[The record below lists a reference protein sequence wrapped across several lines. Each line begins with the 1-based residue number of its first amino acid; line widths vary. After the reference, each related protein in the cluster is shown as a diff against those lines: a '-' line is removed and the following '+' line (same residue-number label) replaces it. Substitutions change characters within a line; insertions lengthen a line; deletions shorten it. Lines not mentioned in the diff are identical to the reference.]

1 MGGCG
6 QHPGPEDGQ
15 TVYRCHI
22 LDHEA
27 LGLPGLLEVRQ
38 EPRIF
43 SRPPPRSSQKD
54 ITLVCALS
62 CRITSIRLARV
73 PSQTP
78 YGPTGS
84 HLDWQRSRLPK
95 LNCKKPPNEHTNQM
109 VSFSNCGSYATGH

>member
-1 MGGCG
+1 
-6 QHPGPEDGQ
+6 
-15 TVYRCHI
+15 
-22 LDHEA
+22 
-27 LGLPGLLEVRQ
+27 

-43 SRPPPRSSQKD
+43 SRPPPRSTQKD

-62 CRITSIRLARV
+62 CRITSIRLDRV

-95 LNCKKPPNEHTNQM
+95 LHCKKPPHQDTHQM
-109 VSFSNCGSYATGH
+109 VSSSNYGSYGSAVTPVASRPAAEPDRS